1 VSDRNSELR
10 QSDQTID
17 AVNHIAVQGPQGRYV
32 KDLDAML
39 VSLVQRF
46 KDGQQRGF
54 GLPGARGGHND
65 NVRASTNSGDRSHLH
80 RIEFRDSGGNKEIRR
95 NGLNLLLCSVRRQGG
110 KKVRLTNKL
119 IARIGECDATM
130 RGRG

>member
-1 VSDRNSELR
+1 MSDRNGELR

-54 GLPGARGGHND
+54 SLPGACGGHND
-65 NVRASTNSGDRSHLH
+65 DIRASTNRGDRSHLH
-80 RIEFRDSGGNKEIRR
+80 RIEFRDSGGNKEILCS
-95 NGLNLLLCSVRRQGG
+95 GLNLLLCSVGRQGG